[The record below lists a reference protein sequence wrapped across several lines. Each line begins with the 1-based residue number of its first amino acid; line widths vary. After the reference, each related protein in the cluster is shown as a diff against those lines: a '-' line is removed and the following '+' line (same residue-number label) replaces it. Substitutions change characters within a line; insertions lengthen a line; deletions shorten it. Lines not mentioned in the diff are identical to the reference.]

1 MIRQFADRFAA
12 AAAVQDPSLML
23 RLRATETHIP
33 QPPKPHRDL
42 GAPLIA
48 LAVVVALVWANLPL
62 GYTAFWDTDVGVG
75 LIDAD
80 LRTWINEGLMT
91 LFFLVVGLEAKR
103 ELDIGALRER
113 RRLTV
118 PVLAALGGI
127 ATSAAVYLAV
137 TGGGPGWGVAISTDT
152 ALALG
157 VLTLARG
164 DRVFL
169 LTLLVVDDVVALLV
183 ISFVYSG
190 HVDLAALGVAA
201 GLLGLLLTMRAIAAR
216 QFRARGTSSMALY
229 LLSIISGVA
238 LWLAL
243 FASGI
248 DPVVSGLLIG
258 LLTNA
263 YEPEGRPVSPN
274 ERIQH
279 RVHPW
284 TSLAIVPV
292 FALAN
297 AGVKLDGELLAAAA
311 TSAITWGIVLAYAV
325 GKPLGIAVAVWASR
339 RAPSCLRVTAF
350 AAGVGFTVSLLIAS
364 RVFEGAQLDQARLG
378 ILATAL
384 LAPLLALAAT
394 ARVPRLEPCAA
405 S

>member
-1 MIRQFADRFAA
+1 MIRSLADRFAA
-12 AAAVQDPSLML
+12 AAAVQDPSLMV
-23 RLRATETHIP
+23 RLRAVPTPRERP
-33 QPPKPHRDL
+33 RRPHRDL

-62 GYTAFWDTDVGVG
+62 GYSAFWEAEAG
-75 LIDAD
+75 IAD
-80 LRTWINEGLMT
+80 LRTWVNEGLMT

-103 ELDIGALRER
+103 EFDIGALRDR
-113 RRLTV
+113 RRLAV

-127 ATSAAVYLAV
+127 VTSAAVYVAV

-157 VLTLARG
+157 VVSLARG

-183 ISFVYSG
+183 ISFVYSE
-190 HVDLAALGVAA
+190 HVAFAALVVAA
-201 GLLGLLLTMRAIAAR
+201 GLLGLLLAMRAIAAR
-216 QFRARGTSSMALY
+216 QFRERCTSSMALY
-229 LLSIISGVA
+229 VLTIAGA
-238 LWLAL
+238 AGLWLAL

-248 DPVVSGLLIG
+248 DPVVSGLAIG

-263 YEPEGRPVSPN
+263 YEPKGRPVSPN

-279 RVHPW
+279 RIHPL

-297 AGVKLDGELLAAAA
+297 AGVELDGELLTAAA

-325 GKPLGIAVAVWASR
+325 GKPVGIAAAVWASR
-339 RAPSCLRVTAF
+339 RAQSCLRVTAF
-350 AAGVGFTVSLLIAS
+350 SAGVGFTVSLLIAS
-364 RVFEGAQLDQARLG
+364 RVFEGAELDQARLG

-384 LAPLLALAAT
+384 LAPLLAVASTMRL
-394 ARVPRLEPCAA
+394 PRQQACAA
-405 S
+405 R